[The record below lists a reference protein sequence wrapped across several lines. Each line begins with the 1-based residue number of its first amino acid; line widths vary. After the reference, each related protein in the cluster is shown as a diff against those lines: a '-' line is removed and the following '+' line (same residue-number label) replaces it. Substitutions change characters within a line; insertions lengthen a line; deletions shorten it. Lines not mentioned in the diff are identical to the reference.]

1 MSEKLSKQESEK
13 KINEFFVNIKDKKP
27 NEIKKIK
34 KLAMRYNIKLKDKKK
49 LFCKRCFS
57 VFNSRNTEIR
67 IRKGFKVVKCKNC
80 EGRFRFRIK
89 N

>member
-34 KLAMRYNIKLKDKKK
+34 KLAMRNNIKLKDKKK
-49 LFCKRCFS
+49 LFCKKCFS
-57 VFNSRNTEIR
+57 LKINTITIKKKIKR
-67 IRKGFKVVKCKNC
+67 VKCENC
-80 EGRFRFRIK
+80 KSVFRFRIK

>member
-57 VFNSRNTEIR
+57 VKIKTI
-67 IRKGFKVVKCKNC
+67 GVKNKIKRVQCENCKSV
-80 EGRFRFRIK
+80 FRFRIK

>member
-1 MSEKLSKQESEK
+1 MSEKLSKQEAEK
-13 KINEFFVNIKDKKP
+13 HINEFFVNIKDKKP

-49 LFCKRCFS
+49 LFCKKCFS
-57 VFNSRNTEIR
+57 VKIKTI
-67 IRKGFKVVKCKNC
+67 GVKNKIKRVQCENCKSV
-80 EGRFRFRIK
+80 FRFRIK